1 MVVNRRKEIKMKKIN
16 VLGIAVKCYDEREE
30 SLITAIKMDLNEF
43 YKTYKNSPSC
53 VGDAYYMLFGK
64 ITSLF
69 FMELINDE
77 DYGKI
82 SDRLFKLYRF
92 TKNHK

>member
-1 MVVNRRKEIKMKKIN
+1 MKKIN
-16 VLGIAVKCYDEREE
+16 LFGINIKCHNEREE
-30 SLITAIKMDLNEF
+30 SLIYIIKMDVKEF
-43 YKTYKNSPSC
+43 YRTYKNRPFSA
-53 VGDAYYMLFGK
+53 GDAYYMIFGK
-64 ITSLF
+64 ITSLY

-92 TKNHK
+92 TRETAEYHK

>member
-1 MVVNRRKEIKMKKIN
+1 MKKIN
-16 VLGIAVKCYDEREE
+16 LFGINVKCHNEREE
-30 SLITAIKMDLNEF
+30 SLIYIIKMDVKEF
-43 YKTYKNSPSC
+43 YKTYKNSPSS
-53 VGDAYYMLFGK
+53 VGDAYHMLFGK

-69 FMELINDE
+69 FMELISDE

>member
-1 MVVNRRKEIKMKKIN
+1 MKKISL
-16 VLGIAVKCYDEREE
+16 LGINVKCHNEREE
-30 SLITAIKMDLNEF
+30 SLIYIIKMDVKEF
-43 YKTYKNSPSC
+43 YKAYKNSSS

-69 FMELINDE
+69 YMELVNDE
-77 DYGKI
+77 DYGKM

-92 TKNHK
+92 TKETAKNN

>member
-1 MVVNRRKEIKMKKIN
+1 MKKNNLFGIN
-16 VLGIAVKCYDEREE
+16 VQCHNEREE
-30 SLITAIKMDLNEF
+30 TLIYIIKMDVKEF
-43 YKTYKNSPSC
+43 YRTYKNSSS

-77 DYGKI
+77 DYEKI

-92 TKNHK
+92 TKETAKNNK